1 MDEIDIIT
9 MLNDRDQSVITAIAS
24 KYEAYC
30 RHIAINI
37 LDNDEDVEECLN
49 DTYMTVWESIPPN
62 NPENLTA
69 YIGKI
74 TRNLAFNQYRRKHA
88 EKRGGNISFVLREL
102 SEIVSNE
109 PTPEQAFD
117 RRELTC
123 AINAFL
129 ASLPQWKRYIFI
141 RRCYYADSVSD
152 IAKACGRTE
161 SHISMTLTRLRRKLH
176 KYLIERGFEL

>member
-9 MLNDRDQSVITAIAS
+9 MLNDRDQGVITAIAS

-30 RHIAINI
+30 KHIATNI

-74 TRNLAFNQYRRKHA
+74 TRNLAFNRYRRKHA

-123 AINAFL
+123 AINEFL

-141 RRCYYADSVSD
+141 RRCYYADSVSE

-176 KYLIERGFEL
+176 KHLTERGFEI